1 MPNSKESQSK
11 KPHQPSLDDV
21 LVALQKSF
29 SRVSSRTAD
38 VGPEEARAMISG
50 QVAFAISLKVRYEGD
65 YLLPD
70 DKGSLDLNLS
80 GTLET
85 DIRTDE
91 EE

>member
-1 MPNSKESQSK
+1 MSNSNGSQSK
-11 KPHQPSLDDV
+11 KPDQPSLDDV

-29 SRVSSRTAD
+29 SRVSTRTAD
-38 VGPEEARAMISG
+38 VDPEMARAMISG
-50 QVAFAISLKVRYEGD
+50 QVAFNISLKAELEGD
-65 YLLPD
+65 YLLPN

-91 EE
+91 DE